1 MCLLKNT
8 ARPAKR
14 DMYKEP
20 IRLQDSLPCPLKKK
34 KKKEQENNEIH
45 NINTTIWEHFC
56 WYFLNEMNKGKPDF
70 NLFKVFH
77 IHDTMKN

>member
-1 MCLLKNT
+1 M
-8 ARPAKR
+8 P
-14 DMYKEP
+14 
-20 IRLQDSLPCPLKKK
+20 SKKK
-34 KKKEQENNEIH
+34 KKKEQEDNEIH